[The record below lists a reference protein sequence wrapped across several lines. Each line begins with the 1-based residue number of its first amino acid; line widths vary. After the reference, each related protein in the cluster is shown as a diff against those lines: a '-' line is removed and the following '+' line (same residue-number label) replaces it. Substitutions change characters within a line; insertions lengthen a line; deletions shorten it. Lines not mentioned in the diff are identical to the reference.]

1 MVQDLDARL
10 NGLTKGTGMIKRR
23 DMVIGGLAVLAA
35 SGPLRVPAQAIFPD
49 RPIRLIIP
57 FAPGGVYDAI
67 GRPWADR
74 MKGLLGTV
82 VPENVGGAGGSV
94 GAALAAR
101 AQPDGYTILLGG
113 GGSHV
118 INPAAA
124 SRPLYDPVKDFE
136 PIAII
141 AATGLAIA
149 AHPSVPARTLG
160 ELIAY
165 AKANPGKLSYGSAG
179 VGSFNHLTGELFK
192 SLTGLAGIVH
202 VPYKGAGP
210 ALADAVS
217 GHIPLVIPNVTG
229 QVIALHRADKLKL
242 IAATTPARMIALPEL
257 PTALEAGLAG
267 MIAHNFVG
275 LFAPAGTP
283 RAIIAQIAQAT
294 RTAMADPA
302 FRELLIQSGFEP
314 QAEATPEAAQRTV
327 NEEIARWTPVI
338 KAVGLKLD

>member
-1 MVQDLDARL
+1 
-10 NGLTKGTGMIKRR
+10 MIKRR
-23 DMVIGGLAVLAA
+23 DALMGGLAASAWWPWPVLAQT
-35 SGPLRVPAQAIFPD
+35 GYPD

-67 GRPWADR
+67 CRPWADR

-124 SRPLYDPVKDFE
+124 SRPLYDPVRDFA

-149 AHPSVPARTLG
+149 AHPSVPVTTLPQ
-160 ELIAY
+160 LIAY
-165 AKANPGKLSYGSAG
+165 AKANPGKL
-179 VGSFNHLTGELFK
+179 LK
-192 SLTGLAGIVH
+192 SLTGLSDIVH

-242 IAATTPARMIALPEL
+242 IVATTPARMIALPDL
-257 PTALEAGLAG
+257 PTAIEVGLAG
-267 MIAHNFVG
+267 MIAQNFVG

-283 RAIIAQIAQAT
+283 KAIIAQIFRAT
-294 RTAMADPA
+294 RTAMAEPA
-302 FRELLIQSGFEP
+302 FRDLLIQSGFEP
-314 QAEATPEAAQRTV
+314 QVDSTPEAAQRMV
-327 NEEIARWTPVI
+327 DEEIARWTPVI
-338 KAVGLKLD
+338 KAVRLKLD

>member
-1 MVQDLDARL
+1 
-10 NGLTKGTGMIKRR
+10 MIKRR
-23 DMVIGGLAVLAA
+23 EVVIGGLAASALWPWPVLAQT
-35 SGPLRVPAQAIFPD
+35 GYPD

-124 SRPLYDPVKDFE
+124 SRPLYDPVRDFA

-149 AHPSVPARTLG
+149 AHPSVPVTTLPQ
-160 ELIAY
+160 LIAY

-179 VGSFNHLTGELFK
+179 VGSFNHLTGELLK
-192 SLTGLAGIVH
+192 SLTGLSDIVH

-242 IAATTPARMIALPEL
+242 IVATTPARMIALPDL
-257 PTALEAGLAG
+257 PTAIEAGLAG
-267 MIAHNFVG
+267 MIAQNFVG

-283 RAIIAQIAQAT
+283 KAIIAQIFRAT
-294 RTAMADPA
+294 RTAMAEPA
-302 FRELLIQSGFEP
+302 FRDLLIQSGFEP
-314 QAEATPEAAQRTV
+314 QVDSTPEAAQRMV
-327 NEEIARWTPVI
+327 DEEIARWTPVI